1 MPKSRLDAADDAP
14 PLAGVAD
21 LQIKEDCMSAV
32 ISEESLPRLLTRAD
46 LAEMLQ
52 VSLRTIDRAVVEGYA
67 GRPPLKPVIQSRAT
81 GDRGGIVRFDPAHVR
96 EWLAA
101 SPEPKEPSKRRGRPK
116 KYRPGNSK

>member
-1 MPKSRLDAADDAP
+1 
-14 PLAGVAD
+14 
-21 LQIKEDCMSAV
+21 MSAV
-32 ISEESLPRLLTRAD
+32 ISEAFPKLLTRAD

-67 GRPPLKPVIQSRAT
+67 GRPPLRPVIQSRAT

-101 SPEPKEPSKRRGRPK
+101 SPEPKEPVKRRGRPR
-116 KYRPGNSK
+116 KYRPGKAA